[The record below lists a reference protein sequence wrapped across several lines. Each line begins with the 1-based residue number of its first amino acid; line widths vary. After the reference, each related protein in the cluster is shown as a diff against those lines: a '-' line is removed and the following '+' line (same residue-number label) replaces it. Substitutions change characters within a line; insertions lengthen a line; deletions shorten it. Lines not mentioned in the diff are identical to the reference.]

1 MCLHVWRNLGWDTV
15 SIKTILHWLEC
26 VKRKSVYTT
35 IYSKLVLA
43 ATLSANNCQWQSYM
57 EDINY
62 TTHSLEIRA
71 QSKMACPTLSAMS
84 TMKGCHKLKA
94 YEPQTAMKV
103 GMLNDAPWSVEFKSI
118 HKWKGFRGNCRALQF
133 WEGVRI
139 YSPSLHIMMVSFW
152 IYSSMKNEIIGLIRN
167 QQGI

>member
-57 EDINY
+57 EDMNY
-62 TTHSLEIRA
+62 TTHSLEIRG
-71 QSKMACPTLSAMS
+71 QSKMACPALSAMS
-84 TMKGCHKLKA
+84 TMKGCRKLKA

-118 HKWKGFRGNCRALQF
+118 HKWKGFRGNCRALQCF
-133 WEGVRI
+133 GNVLVFI
-139 YSPSLHIMMVSFW
+139 PHLF
-152 IYSSMKNEIIGLIRN
+152 K
-167 QQGI
+167 